1 MKIRLCIA
9 LAAAI
14 LGTACSRT
22 DDADKELTATIKVV
36 PGFDPGAMTETDAI
50 AVNGFEDAI
59 SRAKAEEVYFRCAKV
74 PRPERKGN
82 AWCQLRDQIY

>member
-1 MKIRLCIA
+1 MRTRLCIA

-36 PGFDPGAMTETDAI
+36 PGFDPGAMTEPPPLA
-50 AVNGFEDAI
+50 
-59 SRAKAEEVYFRCAKV
+59 
-74 PRPERKGN
+74 
-82 AWCQLRDQIY
+82 